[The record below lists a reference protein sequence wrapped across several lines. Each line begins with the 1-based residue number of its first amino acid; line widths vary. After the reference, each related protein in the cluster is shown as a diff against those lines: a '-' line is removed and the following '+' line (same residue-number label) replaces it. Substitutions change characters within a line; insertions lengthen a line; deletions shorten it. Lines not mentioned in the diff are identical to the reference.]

1 MEGGVEERRRE
12 VEKKRTLTNRDSLFA
27 FILGSHGHRKEHCRP
42 LWGGLEVGKLPSVS
56 KHVRDVASSRGTDWY
71 PALEEAA
78 FLTRGDR
85 KKQKAL
91 KCS

>member
-85 KKQKAL
+85 EKQKAL
-91 KCS
+91 